1 MTAGVEALAK
11 LTTLEKLNLM
21 GLGPLKGKTISMLT
35 KLSRLRALNLSISQL
50 QDKHVLAITRIGKPR
65 FVARCRS
72 PGTVAMHISAG
83 FIPIEPGTQ

>member
-1 MTAGVEALAK
+1 MIALCFLLAGDLTSLSHDAGVEALAK

-65 FVARCRS
+65 SLPA
-72 PGTVAMHISAG
+72 AEALA
-83 FIPIEPGTQ
+83 Q

>member
-1 MTAGVEALAK
+1 MEALAT

-35 KLSRLRALNLSISQL
+35 QLTRLRALNLSISQL

-65 FVARCRS
+65 GLS
-72 PGTVAMHISAG
+72 PAPKS
-83 FIPIEPGTQ
+83 